1 MLDINKFCIV
11 IIESIKT
18 IDKYNSYLGQVE
30 YLIKEQ
36 IEDFNF
42 DEFISV
48 KNHLKNEDDTFHIH
62 WNFAYVNYS
71 LLVFSKDFITEDS
84 PIYKIKRA
92 DSHLWVSLKSLD
104 LAIEKIKSTGFVVF
118 DEQKLRESTIAHL
131 MINFLKNTIVF
142 QDTFEKATL
151 NIKKGAKR
159 ISNLK
164 SKNPKTDEIQFI
176 EIFNQILRKSYPDY
190 NFNKLLQPFDVDSIL
205 RKMFFKSNASFN
217 IPKLQDYIENISGEN
232 LLGLISL
239 KEGAIKQTAYL
250 SAIDLI
256 NILKPTHI
264 KNFQDW
270 IDESKSKHST
280 PNYYFKV
287 YAKKR
292 ILAMGLFQ

>member
-1 MLDINKFCIV
+1 MLDIKKLSTV

-18 IDKYNSYLGQVE
+18 INKYNSYLGQVE

-36 IEDFNF
+36 IKDFNF

-84 PIYKIKRA
+84 PIYKIRRA

-118 DEQKLRESTIAHL
+118 DEQKLRESSIAHL
-131 MINFLKNTIVF
+131 MINFLKNIDVF
-142 QDTFEKATL
+142 QNTFDTATANL
-151 NIKKGAKR
+151 KKGSKR
-159 ISNLK
+159 IASLRTGVPLTN
-164 SKNPKTDEIQFI
+164 DIRFI
-176 EIFNQILRKSYPDY
+176 EMFNESLMEFFSDY
-190 NFNKLLQPFDVDSIL
+190 AFNTSIQPLDTSSIL
-205 RKMFFKSNASFN
+205 RKIMFPYKEKFVLPQF
-217 IPKLQDYIENISGEN
+217 QDFIENISGEN

-239 KEGAIKQTAYL
+239 TDNAIKQTAYL

-256 NILKPTHI
+256 NILKPSHI
-264 KNFQDW
+264 MDIQVW
-270 IDESKSKHST
+270 IDKSKSKHST

-292 ILAMGLFQ
+292 ILNMGIFK